1 MTVHSPSIVC
11 SEGIY
16 ENAAVL
22 KSSSMASPV
31 TTALEKYE
39 FGQEILHDDS
49 QDDSHESP
57 GEKETLSDDPEERS
71 SDQEAVSFQVTV
83 DHWGTVI
90 GLSHCVSHHPGLNQ
104 DNNYTPQHGPN

>member
-49 QDDSHESP
+49 QDDSHDSP

-71 SDQEAVSFQVTV
+71 SDQEAVSFQVTGCGSLGHSNWV
-83 DHWGTVI
+83 VTLRI
-90 GLSHCVSHHPGLNQ
+90 SSSR
-104 DNNYTPQHGPN
+104 T